1 MCWRRKI
8 VFERFLNNDDI
19 KSYHANGSVVEVGIV
34 RHNALELVLTIRSK
48 ETTQL
53 LIPPA
58 FLLLLPAF
66 LVLKINIIII
76 AIFILLLFVIIIIIK
91 NIFFASALFGFSC
104 PGKAL

>member
-1 MCWRRKI
+1 M
-8 VFERFLNNDDI
+8 
-19 KSYHANGSVVEVGIV
+19 YHADRSVVQVGIV
-34 RHNALELVLTIRSK
+34 GHNALELVLTIRCK

-76 AIFILLLFVIIIIIK
+76 AIFTLLLFVIIIIIK
-91 NIFFASALFGFSC
+91 NIFSALLLLFSAFLV
-104 PGKAL
+104 PGKHYDHDQFRTVK